1 MTFEEWWNETGQE
14 TLYAL
19 NTLTDADAKIL
30 AKIAWESA
38 SAQPVKQ
45 EPVVWKPI
53 ETAPRHGRILVTGTD
68 IGTCV
73 ASAGWNNDTPDDI
86 RWEVVNDIVVHP
98 THWMPLPTWIQPFN
112 AVGCY
117 YGAADHIGHVVRL
130 DVELPIGTTLYAS
143 NSSVK
148 DMSDNAIAKPIC
160 TGAVGHFIHNEG
172 QQFVQRLTGKF
183 FKGKK

>member
-1 MTFEEWWNETGQE
+1 VTPEQKVAFLKEAGVWDVIGYPTCIDKLFELVAAHEREKQAE
-14 TLYAL
+14 
-19 NTLTDADAKIL
+19 
-30 AKIAWESA
+30 
-38 SAQPVKQ
+38 Q
-45 EPVVWKPI
+45 EPVAWKPI